1 MDNPNFVL
9 PDNRAALQISGYLP
23 NGVRV
28 FFTVNVDLANAY
40 GEALDFTN
48 RLLSQGFST
57 NAPGLKQGE
66 DRFLAARVVKR
77 EKFDQRRNRNVVIID
92 LYTDHGKFR
101 ELGVYLNDENEEAA
115 FEAAAGVKLAALPL
129 CENEAP
135 FKLDGDLSKANRYLR
150 PLPQPLGVVREPNPG
165 YVEGGDTKKSKWKFV
180 RWDIGTAAPPA
191 SVPPVP
197 PQTVNGNPPAAD
209 EGKLTVE
216 QWNSLKNEFGA
227 DFVAQVLQV
236 KKGSDWKG
244 SYAAA
249 RETVLKHQVPF

>member
-1 MDNPNFVL
+1 MDNPNSVL

-57 NAPGLKQGE
+57 NAPGLENGEERELIVTVMRREKGDGTPIIDFYPAWGAGGDEPFGTYKYVHKYLNNEAEIADFLTVSGLKSLEDIPLYDGQAPLKRTASKVHPKEKVVPKPFYTVRKQG
-66 DRFLAARVVKR
+66 A
-77 EKFDQRRNRNVVIID
+77 EKTGSD
-92 LYTDHGKFR
+92 GKPYR
-101 ELGVYLNDENEEAA
+101 PWELL
-115 FEAAAGVKLAALPL
+115 
-129 CENEAP
+129 
-135 FKLDGDLSKANRYLR
+135 RYESEL
-150 PLPQPLGVVREPNPG
+150 VNTV
-165 YVEGGDTKKSKWKFV
+165 DKSTGE
-180 RWDIGTAAPPA
+180 I
-191 SVPPVP
+191 
-197 PQTVNGNPPAAD
+197 QNGNPPAAD

-249 RETVLKHQVPF
+249 REAVLKHQVPF